1 MEKLNNISSF
11 SFELAQEFF
20 RGHNIERW
28 NDTMRPMPFYEIDKH
43 GHKLIIAYILALY
56 EEKKGNT
63 IEWELIIK
71 DSIFELLRRII
82 ISDIKSPIYKKIKD
96 NSDIFQKLNKYVFD
110 KVKDKIKN
118 EKLKNDF
125 NKFLSTKTE
134 RNTLTYKII
143 DASHIY
149 ASYWEYRIIEKFNP
163 FKHQNEQ
170 ILWGI
175 INKLTNY
182 YSLEGINKLLEN
194 QSIINFIDICGQLR
208 YQKRWAQTPRIPITS
223 VLGHTTLVAVFTY
236 IMSYDLNFCK
246 KRIYNNFFGALLHDL
261 PETVTRDIISPVKK
275 SSKELDELI
284 SKIEKELVKQ
294 EIFPYLE
301 EKWINEIEYFT
312 QDEFHNKYKI
322 NNKINKV
329 DNINEEYNKDEY
341 SPLDGKLIRFADHY
355 SAYLEAYNS
364 VNSGISS
371 EELKEAIENIKIK
384 YINKKICNKDIRHL
398 FK

>member
-1 MEKLNNISSF
+1 MEKLNNNISSL

-322 NNKINKV
+322 NNKIN
-329 DNINEEYNKDEY
+329 INTKT
-341 SPLDGKLIRFADHY
+341 I
-355 SAYLEAYNS
+355 
-364 VNSGISS
+364 
-371 EELKEAIENIKIK
+371 
-384 YINKKICNKDIRHL
+384 L
-398 FK
+398 FIFNYY